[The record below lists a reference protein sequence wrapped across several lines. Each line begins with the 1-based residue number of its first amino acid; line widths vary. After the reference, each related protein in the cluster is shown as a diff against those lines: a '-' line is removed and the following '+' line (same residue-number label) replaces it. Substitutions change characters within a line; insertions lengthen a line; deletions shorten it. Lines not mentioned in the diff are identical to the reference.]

1 MRPGMR
7 SRGAIAQYEATIV
20 LVVISLSLASVVYT
34 GLRRESRLQPS
45 PVFVNGETDIGG
57 SPPIERLEVNS
68 SSATTL
74 SSLSLDAASS
84 TRGVLEFNGSAYSTT
99 TSLCGAG
106 VTTFFSVLAPKAG
119 TLEVSTNGGSWV
131 SGTWGQSVSV
141 ASGWQEVMIQDGTS
155 CVVTLPGGQ
164 TVPTQWSSTSAL
176 VSSIP
181 LEGGLTGT
189 AFTVYVPSGG
199 GAHSLLITTSG
210 GFDDVSV

>member
-1 MRPGMR
+1 MRR
-7 SRGAIAQYEATIV
+7 RGAIAQYEATIV
-20 LVVISLSLASVVYT
+20 LVVISLSLASVVYA
-34 GLRRESRLQPS
+34 GLRRESRLEPS
-45 PVFVNGETDIGG
+45 PLFVNGETDIGG

-68 SSATTL
+68 SSTTTV

-84 TRGVLEFNGSAYSTT
+84 TKGVLEFNGSAFSTT
-99 TSLCGAG
+99 TSLCGVG
-106 VTTFFSVLAPKAG
+106 MTTFFSVFAAQAG

-131 SGTWGQSVSV
+131 SGVWGKSVSV
-141 ASGWQEVMIQDGTS
+141 ASGWQELMIKDATS

-164 TVPTQWSSTSAL
+164 TVPTQWSPASPL

-181 LEGGLTGT
+181 IEGTLTGT

-199 GAHSLLITTSG
+199 GAHRLLITSSG